1 MKGRLSFLFAGPKA
15 PAPREKGLFTFKTV
29 PAAAFLALLLSMPQL
44 ALSQEAYE
52 KPTALAMGG
61 DLLIARPVLLGIT
74 AVGAVGFVAS
84 IIFTAAG
91 GNVVEAADT
100 LVVKPGE
107 ATFVRCLGCRTGRK
121 PKVEDTVAVNEK

>member
-1 MKGRLSFLFAGPKA
+1 MKAKLRAVTATALLG
-15 PAPREKGLFTFKTV
+15 
-29 PAAAFLALLLSMPQL
+29 LLLSLPQL

-61 DLLIARPVLLGIT
+61 DLLIARPALLAIT

-91 GNVVEAADT
+91 GNIGEAADT

-121 PKVEDTVAVNEK
+121 SKMENSVAANY

>member
-1 MKGRLSFLFAGPKA
+1 MKARL
-15 PAPREKGLFTFKTV
+15 KTV
-29 PAAAFLALLLSMPQL
+29 TATALLSLLLTLPQL
-44 ALSQEAYE
+44 VLAQQTYE

-84 IIFTAAG
+84 LIFSAAG
-91 GNVVEAADT
+91 GNIAEAADT

-107 ATFVRCLGCRTGRK
+107 ATFVRCLGCRNGRK
-121 PKVEDTVAVNEK
+121 PKVVNTVASY